1 MRTGLFLTP
10 GAARAAYQVG
20 AVQELVRS
28 GIRFDVVGASS
39 VGALN
44 AAFVATGQVD
54 RLAELWAGWRT
65 ADIAGVDWAEALRG
79 ALLRSRNLMHN
90 RPQKERVIDAHL
102 ADVPLLPGVRLRFNL
117 ANLTTGGQEV
127 LEWPPGPMP
136 LPEGV
141 NASVA
146 VPGAIRPVEALGA
159 QLADGLT
166 VDGFPLERVLLE
178 AGVDRAF
185 VVGVAPREP
194 GARTVRNPY
203 ATLLRAVEWNQYSET
218 LLGLERAERLNG
230 LIRSWLEDRAAVEAV
245 VTALPVEASERAELL
260 AEVDRAYAE
269 AGFPWGRRPVEIIPI
284 LPATEVPMFFT
295 SYRPNRSRRLIELGR
310 RDAAAVLEG
319 LAS

>member
-1 MRTGLFLTP
+1 VRIGLFLTP

-39 VGALN
+39 VGTLN
-44 AAFVATGQVD
+44 AAFVATGQVE

-65 ADIAGVDWAEALRG
+65 ADIAGIDWVEMLRG

-102 ADVPLLPGVRLRFNL
+102 DDVPLLPGVRLRFNL

-127 LEWPPGPMP
+127 VEWPDGPMP
-136 LPEGV
+136 LVEGV

-166 VDGFPLERVLLE
+166 VDGFPLESVLLE
-178 AGVDRAF
+178 VGLDRAF
-185 VVGVAPREP
+185 VVGVAPRAP
-194 GARTVRNPY
+194 IDRRVRNPY
-203 ATLLRAVEWNQYSET
+203 QALLRAVEWNQYSET
-218 LLGLERAERLNG
+218 LLGLER
-230 LIRSWLEDRAAVEAV
+230 
-245 VTALPVEASERAELL
+245 
-260 AEVDRAYAE
+260 
-269 AGFPWGRRPVEIIPI
+269 
-284 LPATEVPMFFT
+284 
-295 SYRPNRSRRLIELGR
+295 SRRLIEWGR

-319 LAS
+319 LRS